1 MGRLLAA
8 SHGDTVWGSGHS
20 DWEARLESDFPSVGL
35 LRPICHSGLN
45 GIHLTAR
52 EGAWKALVKLSG
64 AKTRSGGGEHQRGRQ
79 NPSPIF
85 FAAKE
90 VAGGPQIYGKTSRS
104 RSSFQTLRT
113 TWAQAGA
120 RLLEEVPPL
129 RAGLAL
135 CSPGAVCGA
144 AAVASYPSNGLRC
157 PEMWSSRSRHILH
170 TQLARGRWRDTL
182 AKLSTS
188 C

>member
-1 MGRLLAA
+1 MGFWAL
-8 SHGDTVWGSGHS
+8 
-20 DWEARLESDFPSVGL
+20 WEARLESYFPSVGL

-45 GIHLTAR
+45 GIYLTAR

-64 AKTRSGGGEHQRGRQ
+64 AKTRSGGGEHRRGRQ

-90 VAGGPQIYGKTSRS
+90 VAGGLQIYRKTS

-135 CSPGAVCGA
+135 RSPGTVWVQQLWPA
-144 AAVASYPSNGLRC
+144 
-157 PEMWSSRSRHILH
+157 IL
-170 TQLARGRWRDTL
+170 AM
-182 AKLSTS
+182 A
-188 C
+188 